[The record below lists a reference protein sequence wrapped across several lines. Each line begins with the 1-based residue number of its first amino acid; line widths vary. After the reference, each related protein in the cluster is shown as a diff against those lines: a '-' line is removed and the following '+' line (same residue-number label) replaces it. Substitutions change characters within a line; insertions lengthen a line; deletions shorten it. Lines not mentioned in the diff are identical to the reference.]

1 MAAAHL
7 QAPPGRACAPRV
19 LKQQRT
25 ESFTAV
31 WVQDPAWVHRLA
43 RTTVTTSSTS
53 STEALEAAPSL
64 LELLL
69 SVHILQQPLLDLM
82 LSVLLSACE
91 EHATTLAQGP
101 KPSASAAAPP
111 PLTSAGHAA
120 TLMQRAAGAAL
131 AAKWDAI
138 CGLPQTRNPQ
148 PATASTAPDAAQLD
162 GAPAPAVGT
171 GQWSPAALFA
181 LMQPHRFITHFH
193 ALAPTMILSSG
204 PPTPAEVAAGAV
216 ETKQHI
222 RELVAMIASVIK
234 TADPWTLA
242 AERSANAALGIPAP
256 TADNMRRIMLLA
268 PPELLPYLAM
278 ALPVVLE
285 PGQHTMAAGV
295 LLAAL
300 ADASHMSPEA
310 EAELQVP
317 TLLPPPHLPLFL
329 NP

>member
-1 MAAAHL
+1 M
-7 QAPPGRACAPRV
+7 
-19 LKQQRT
+19 
-25 ESFTAV
+25 
-31 WVQDPAWVHRLA
+31 QDPAWVHRLA
-43 RTTVTTSSTS
+43 RTTVTTSSAS
-53 STEALEAAPSL
+53 SAEALEAAPSL

-82 LSVLLSACE
+82 VSVLLSACE
-91 EHATTLAQGP
+91 EHATALAQGP
-101 KPSASAAAPP
+101 KPAASTVTPP

-120 TLMQRAAGAAL
+120 ALMRRAGGAAL

-138 CGLPQTRNPQ
+138 CGLPQARNPQ
-148 PATASTAPDAAQLD
+148 PAASEAVATAAAAAAAATADAAELD
-162 GAPAPAVGT
+162 GGPRGGAGRGAAPAAAPAAT

-204 PPTPAEVAAGAV
+204 PPSPAEVAAGAV
-216 ETKQHI
+216 DTKQHI

-256 TADNMRRIMLLA
+256 TAENMRRIMLLA

-278 ALPVVLE
+278 AVPVVLD

-310 EAELQVP
+310 EAELQVRTP
-317 TLLPPPHLPLFL
+317 LYTLRGAHCIPGFRPCGCRC
-329 NP
+329 